1 MLIKKIMVLIMKAQ
15 CIIDELVSLKNPGKA
30 HILQRFFKTDK
41 GQYGEGDVFLGI
53 TVPQIRA
60 LVKKY
65 KMIDVSEIQTL
76 LLSQY
81 HECRMAGLF
90 FLINVFNEKKN
101 ENETKKI
108 YDFYIKNVDYINN
121 WDLVDLSAPNI
132 IGHYLFEKER
142 SDLHVFAKTNHL
154 WLQRISIVSTYYFIR
169 HDDLHTTFEI
179 SSILQNHPHDLIHK
193 AVGWMLREAGKKNFE
208 AEYQYLTINK
218 RYQNMP
224 RTMLRYA
231 IEKFPEELRQNFL
244 KNNI

>member
-1 MLIKKIMVLIMKAQ
+1 MNAAY
-15 CIIDELVSLKNPGKA
+15 IIDELVNLKNPEKA
-30 HILQRFFKTDK
+30 HILQRFFKTGK

-65 KMIDVSEIQTL
+65 KLIDIFDIQTL
-76 LLSQY
+76 LFSQY
-81 HECRMAGLF
+81 HESRMAGLF
-90 FLINVFNEKKN
+90 FLINVFNEEKK

-108 YDFYIKNVDYINN
+108 YDFYIKNVNYINN

-132 IGHYLFEKER
+132 VGHYLFEKDT
-142 SDLHVFAKTNHL
+142 SDLYRYAQANHL

-169 HDDLHTTFEI
+169 QGDIKTTFEI

-208 AEYQYLTINK
+208 AEYQYLTENK
-218 RYQNMP
+218 RYLSMP
-224 RTMLRYA
+224 RTMLRYS

-244 KNNI
+244 KDRI